1 MGRVDRVEIS
11 GGSDRTSD
19 TLAVEVA
26 DRADELLERVEPLA
40 RLTEMWAR
48 TRATGQGF
56 PVVVTGEA
64 GVGKTSLVDQF
75 VYEQA
80 QGAAVLRGD
89 CEPFFTPRPL
99 GPFVD
104 MAHAVDGPALE
115 ALSGAQPDQAA
126 HVVLH
131 AVRRIS
137 PCVLIVEDIHWAD
150 EATLDVLRLLTRH
163 ISADPAL
170 LIMTFR
176 DDELDRAHP
185 IQMLMGDIG
194 RRLTRI
200 RLAPLS
206 DVAVTILAE
215 RAGFDGAAVY
225 RSTSG
230 NPFFVSEV
238 LASMDPS
245 AVPATV
251 RDAVLARVGRLEPAA
266 RRVVEA
272 VAIVPPRVEPWLLE
286 AMMPGASAQVAA
298 CLASGVVHQS
308 DGSLSFRHELARV
321 AVEETLDLGTRR
333 SLHQVV
339 LAALSQPPD
348 GVVDPARL
356 AHHAR
361 AADDGEA
368 VLEYAPVAAVR
379 AAEVGS
385 HAESLTLYA
394 SALPYSTHLG
404 AIERGQLFERHATE
418 ALLAN
423 DLAAALASQQKAEAI
438 YDESGEV
445 LQQCGALLRLA
456 YTQRLILNPSAAAD
470 SIQRATVLLDNLS
483 AGPEVARL
491 YAAMAWNAMCVGDA
505 EQTFTAGRRAIELAE
520 NIGDA
525 ENLAQVMV
533 TVGTMEMDS
542 PLTSA
547 HGEQRIRRAIALGL
561 EKGLGDVV
569 GRGYN
574 NLSFMLQCN
583 HQLQAARQA
592 AQDSLEHS
600 EQWGLEF
607 WRQAAIILI
616 AEVDSLRGD
625 WDLALDGC
633 AVLLRGKPSAYARV
647 SAFIIVGL
655 IRARRGDP
663 DVWGPLDDA
672 HALARS
678 TGEDQTQCQV
688 TCARAEAAWLE
699 GRGDEI
705 LDELESA
712 YGRVQA
718 QDDHR
723 SREVSGYWLWKLGGR
738 PPVALDVSP
747 SPIDDQ
753 MAGRSRIAADRW
765 AAAEHPYHAALAL
778 SESEAEEDMKQAVVQ
793 FQDLG
798 AAAAAGLV
806 VRRLRERGA
815 RNIPRGPR
823 ASTRANVAGLT
834 RRELDVLT
842 LLAEGL
848 RNVDIANR
856 LYLSERTAEH
866 HVASILRKLD
876 AQSRRQAVETGNR
889 LGLLSASAP

>member
-1 MGRVDRVEIS
+1 VAI
-11 GGSDRTSD
+11 
-19 TLAVEVA
+19 EVA
-26 DRADELLERVEPLA
+26 SRSDELLERVEPLA
-40 RLTEMWAR
+40 HLAEMWAH

-56 PVVVTGEA
+56 PVVITGEA
-64 GVGKTSLVDQF
+64 GVGKTSLVDRF

-80 QGAAVLRGD
+80 QGTAVLRGK

-104 MAHAVDGPALE
+104 MTHAPDGPSLE

-126 HVVLH
+126 QVVLY
-131 AVRRIS
+131 AIRRVS
-137 PCVLIVEDIHWAD
+137 PCVVIVEDIHWAD
-150 EATLDVLRLLTRH
+150 EATLEVLRLLTRH
-163 ISADPAL
+163 TSADPAL

-176 DDELDRAHP
+176 DDELYRAHP

-206 DVAVTILAE
+206 DTAVTMLAE

-245 AVPATV
+245 AIPATV
-251 RDAVLARVGRLEPAA
+251 RDAVLARVGRIEPAA

-272 VAIVPPRVEPWLLE
+272 LAIVPPRVEPWLLE
-286 AMMPGASAQVAA
+286 AMIPGASAQIAA
-298 CLASGVVHQS
+298 CLASGVVHES
-308 DGSLSFRHELARV
+308 NGSLSFRHELARV
-321 AVEETLDLGTRR
+321 TVEEALDLGTRR
-333 SLHQVV
+333 ILHQVV
-339 LAALSQPPD
+339 LAALSHPPD

-356 AHHAR
+356 AHHAH
-361 AADDGEA
+361 AADDGKA

-394 SALPYSTHLG
+394 SALPYSARLG
-404 AIERGQLFERHATE
+404 TIERAQLFERHAVE

-423 DLAAALASQQKAEAI
+423 DLSAALESQRTAESI
-438 YDESGEV
+438 YSQSGEV
-445 LQQCGALLRLA
+445 LKECGALLSLA
-456 YTQRLILNPSAAAD
+456 YTYRLALNPSAAAD
-470 SIQRATVLLDNLS
+470 SIQRATGLLDKLS

-491 YAAMAWNAMCVGDA
+491 YAAIAWNAMCVGDA
-505 EQTFTAGRRAIELAE
+505 ELTFTAGRRAVELAE

-525 ENLAQVMV
+525 ESLAQVMV

-542 PLTSA
+542 TLTLA
-547 HGEQRIRRAIALGL
+547 RGEQRIRRAIGMGL
-561 EKGLGDVV
+561 EKGLSDVV

-574 NLSFMLQCN
+574 NLSFMLQSN
-583 HQLQAARQA
+583 YQLQAARQA
-592 AQDSLEHS
+592 AVDSLEHADR
-600 EQWGLEF
+600 WGLEF
-607 WRQAAIILI
+607 WRQAALILI
-616 AEVDSLRGD
+616 AEVDCLRGD
-625 WDLALDGC
+625 WDLALNGC
-633 AVLLRGKPSAYARV
+633 AELLSGKPSAYARV
-647 SAFIIVGL
+647 SAFVIVGL

-663 DVWGPLDDA
+663 DVWGSLDDA
-672 HALARS
+672 QALARS
-678 TGEDQTQCQV
+678 TGEDQAQCQV

-705 LDELESA
+705 LDELETA
-712 YGRVQA
+712 YERVQA
-718 QDDHR
+718 HDDRR
-723 SREVSGYWLWKLGGR
+723 SREVSRYWLWKLRGR
-738 PPVALDVSP
+738 PPVALNVSS
-747 SPIDDQ
+747 SPLEDQ
-753 MAGRSRIAADRW
+753 MAGQSRTAADRW
-765 AAAEHPYHAALAL
+765 AAAGYPYHAALAL
-778 SESEAEEDMKQAVVQ
+778 SESEAEDDMKEAVVQ

-798 AAAAAGLV
+798 AAAAAGIV
-806 VRRLRERGA
+806 VRRLREKGV

-823 ASTRANVAGLT
+823 ASTRANAAGLT
-834 RRELDVLT
+834 RRELDVLA

-848 RNVDIANR
+848 RNVEIANR

-876 AQSRRQAVETGNR
+876 AQSRRQAVEIGYR